1 MPTTRYL
8 SYRRRRRR
16 RRRNFWLIVLLV
28 LLLAAAGVLTWI
40 AFSNLSGEPQSSSQ
54 LEESSV
60 VSDLAAESSLP
71 TDELSNSKSQD
82 PADEEISS
90 GASELWESLPEEG
103 SSSSADTGVWTT
115 FNLPLPEG
123 AEVTDDYFSDAV
135 FIGDSRTQGF
145 ILYSGLSNTTA
156 YADKGLSV
164 ESVFTKEV
172 ISTGNAKVSVMDAL
186 AQKPDFKKVYL
197 MLGVNEL
204 GWAYSNIFQEKYQ
217 QVVQRIKEINPDA
230 EIYAQSILP
239 VSQAKSDGDKIYNNP
254 KIQEYNQLIQEVAAE
269 EEVYYL
275 NVAEAVADE
284 SGVLPEEAST
294 DGVHL
299 NKEYCQKWLAY
310 LKNHTAEGIGAVEPI
325 E

>member
-8 SYRRRRRR
+8 SYHKRRCR
-16 RRRNFWLIVLLV
+16 RRRNFWLIILLI
-28 LLLAAAGVLTWI
+28 LLLTAAGVLTWI
-40 AFSNLSGEPQSSSQ
+40 AFSNLSREPQASSQ
-54 LEESSV
+54 LEESSA
-60 VSDLAAESSLP
+60 VSEPEESSLP
-71 TDELSNSKSQD
+71 ADGLSVSNPQDSANEGLSSEVSELS
-82 PADEEISS
+82 
-90 GASELWESLPEEG
+90 ESLSEEG
-103 SSSSADTGVWTT
+103 LSSSDNAGVWTT
-115 FNLPLPEG
+115 FDLPLPEG

-145 ILYSGLSNTTA
+145 ILYSGLSNTTS

-172 ISTGNAKVSVMDAL
+172 ISTGNAKVSVMEAL
-186 AQKPDFKKVYL
+186 AQEPDFKKVYL

-230 EIYAQSILP
+230 EIYVHSILP
-239 VSQAKSDGDKIYNNP
+239 VSQTKSDGDKIYNNP

-310 LKNHTAEGIGAVEPI
+310 LKNHTAEGIGAAQPAE
-325 E
+325 